1 MNPARILGSSAWI
14 LAFSSGL
21 ASFLFFLT
29 RSRRNGK
36 DKAGET
42 ISLALAVTL
51 CAAAQVAI
59 RQIDPLGMAANSE
72 QSLLEAFWAIL
83 NSASYILFYIIADR
97 ADRLI
102 DRLCGFTRTAIG
114 RRLSGCSLFLCVAAA
129 VLIVVGTLAG
139 SRALR
144 LLSAGQA
151 LAWGGFACIEL
162 FRLGSQTLRTASG
175 RGKNAFIPITTK
187 AGPAVALALFCAF
200 AFFELLPQF
209 LRAAGRST
217 DPEYIAFPL
226 FIAWLAMWAAIR
238 THAGDSAPADMED
251 AEATGL
257 TDRETEVAGLL
268 AEGLSYREV
277 GERLFVSLSTIQSHV
292 VSIYAKLGVSNKVEL
307 TNRMRKKPK

>member
-1 MNPARILGSSAWI
+1 MSLARIIGSSAWI
-14 LAFSSGL
+14 LAFSCGL
-21 ASFLFFLT
+21 ASFAFFLA
-29 RSRRNGK
+29 RARRIGK
-36 DKAGET
+36 TEARES

-59 RQIDPLGMAANSE
+59 RQIDPLGKAVNSE

-97 ADRLI
+97 ADSLI

-114 RRLSGCSLFLCVAAA
+114 RILSRCSLFLCAAAA
-129 VLIVVGTLAG
+129 VLIVAGTLAG
-139 SRALR
+139 PRAPR

-151 LAWGGFACIEL
+151 VAWGGFACIEL
-162 FRLGSQTLRTASG
+162 FRFGSQSLRTARG
-175 RGKNAFIPITTK
+175 GGKNALFPIAMK
-187 AGPAVALALFCAF
+187 AGPAIALALFCAF
-200 AFFELLPQF
+200 ALFELLPQF
-209 LRAAGRST
+209 LRAASRSA

-226 FIAWLAMWAAIR
+226 FIAWLAIWAAIG
-238 THAGDSAPADMED
+238 THAGESARVDNED
-251 AEATGL
+251 AKATGL
-257 TDRETEVAGLL
+257 TEREAEVAGLL

-307 TNRMRKKPK
+307 TNRMRIKPK